1 MYLGLLT
8 ARFGNDMDLAQIAAY
23 AAGAGYAALEVH
35 TRHLPPRTVLAD
47 DGKAVKTLL
56 EGTGLRISSL
66 AHYEIFNR
74 DGAAPDKYIAEMG
87 DVLAAAEV
95 LGLDTVCTLAGF
107 PEPGTSKTKTI
118 GKVLP
123 DVFGPLAE
131 QAAGRGIRIAFEN
144 WFATNLQHL
153 GHFDALIEAVP
164 NENVGFNFDPS
175 HLYWQQIDYLAAVAA
190 YDKRIFHVHA
200 KDVALRADVLAR
212 LGVLDGAW
220 WRYVIPGFGD
230 IDWGRFILAL
240 REIGYTGAVSV
251 EHEDG
256 AFDAIE
262 GFDKALTHLRQFV

>member
-1 MYLGLLT
+1 MYIGLLT
-8 ARFGNDMDLAQIAAY
+8 ARFGKEMDLAQIAAY
-23 AAGAGYAALEVH
+23 AGKAGYTALEVH
-35 TRHLPPRTVLAD
+35 TKHLPPRSVLDD
-47 DGKAVKTLL
+47 DGKAVKAIL
-56 EGTGLRISSL
+56 EDTGVRISSL

-74 DGAAPDKYIAEMG
+74 DGAAPDAFVREMG

-107 PEPGTSKTKTI
+107 PGEGTSKLETI
-118 GKVLP
+118 RQVLP
-123 DVFGPLAE
+123 DVFGPMAE
-131 QAAGRGIRIAFEN
+131 QAAGRGIRLAFEN

-153 GHFDALIEAVP
+153 DHFRALLEAVP
-164 NENVGFNFDPS
+164 NTNIGFNFDPS
-175 HLYWQQIDYLAAVAA
+175 HLYWQQIDYLAAVAEFA
-190 YDKRIFHVHA
+190 ERIFHVHA

-212 LGVLDGAW
+212 VGVLDGGW

-262 GFDKALTHLRQFV
+262 GFDKALVHLRQFV